1 MTGRG
6 AHQKKAQN
14 ILSVRARH
22 ELLIAGIQTP
32 SGVDKAVHASL
43 TGQRAFAALNLTKLK
58 ITPVALNTLKS
69 LANELFTEPDGNGC
83 TGFAYIDGLRVRLG
97 QSLSK
102 AAVTRT
108 IEAKAER
115 TENKTSILESRL
127 AAAEAQSLKRQKA
140 YLSLYSAINGLIKN
154 AGLHADA
161 ELRLYRILENHHAT
175 FSCLFEPSI
184 GSTAGIEAQVTKLR
198 EKNPP
203 N

>member
-1 MTGRG
+1 MAGRG

-43 TGQRAFAALNLTKLK
+43 AGQRAFAALNLTKLK
-58 ITPVALNTLKS
+58 VTPIALNTLKS
-69 LANELFTEPDGNGC
+69 LSNELFTEQDGNGC
-83 TGFAYIDGLRVRLG
+83 TGFAYLDGLRIRLA
-97 QSLSK
+97 QSLAK

-108 IEAKAER
+108 VEAKAER
-115 TENKTSILESRL
+115 AENQTSILESRL

-140 YLSLYSAINGLIKN
+140 YLSLYSAINGLIKEADLQ
-154 AGLHADA
+154 AGAK
-161 ELRLYRILENHHAT
+161 LRLYSILENHHAT
-175 FSCLFEPSI
+175 FSGLFEPNI
-184 GSTAGIEAQVTKLR
+184 GSTTGIEAQVTKLY